1 MKDRKC
7 APNTNRQATS
17 ETDTWMVSFME
28 SLRRIEHWV
37 LVTAAD
43 CPSAIQSARL
53 KLRAQLKNPLGGL
66 DFRKCVRT
74 THEGCASNPFRP
86 SSYLALDERS
96 GNPRPVHLS
105 KEAFEG
111 FLLSDD
117 MPANMP
123 MTEQA
128 QFAPRGR
135 SARSFDQATVDEHD
149 PFRSMTTV
157 H

>member
-7 APNTNRQATS
+7 APDTNRQATS
-17 ETDTWMVSFME
+17 ETDTWLVSFME
-28 SLRRIEHWV
+28 NLRRIEHWV

-43 CPSAIQSARL
+43 CPSAIHAGRL
-53 KLRAQLKNPLGGL
+53 KLREQLMNPLGDL

-74 THEGCASNPFRP
+74 THDGVASNPFRP
-86 SSYLALDERS
+86 SSYLALDERF

-105 KEAFEG
+105 TEAVEG

-123 MTEQA
+123 LPSHA
-128 QFAPRGR
+128 QFAPR
-135 SARSFDQATVDEHD
+135 RSFDQASTDEHD
-149 PFRSMTTV
+149 SVRSMPTV